1 MTMDEVMGKMN
12 LPNPET
18 DSRRMRGPA
27 EFDELEYENVTAE
40 NGRRADI
47 KFFFAGNALVAF
59 CTDYQDGTDYEAV
72 KADLVG
78 LYGAAVPFSAEKL
91 GNARFLID
99 DDGELDDCRE
109 MIEAE
114 GLLIV
119 LERDDDGDVDV
130 TCLDTTAPYI
140 NN

>member
-1 MTMDEVMGKMN
+1 M
-12 LPNPET
+12 
-18 DSRRMRGPA
+18 
-27 EFDELEYENVTAE
+27 
-40 NGRRADI
+40 I
-47 KFFFAGNALVAF
+47 FAVNALVAF

-91 GNARFLID
+91 GNARFVID

-130 TCLDTTAPYI
+130 TCLDTTAPLHQQLTGI
-140 NN
+140 SGVPGPIQQNKGSWLPGMAASFL